1 LISAAKHHV
10 RKEILNPKCHGFR
23 GPDLEQERKT
33 ERSLTALAATAPVN
47 PSSESATARRA
58 HAPGPDSV
66 ASGGGGGGGAVGWVC
81 TERRRRKRGEVEAEV
96 AAESRRAANILV
108 CGRGKKRISPYW
120 ATEFWVGETLIN
132 PKFASLTSND
142 IKFESLLKYNLEACQ
157 LFYSRDF
164 DPFSP
169 FPNFLLLISSPAQV
183 KGRFCPCLIH

>member
-1 LISAAKHHV
+1 MLISAAKHHV

-142 IKFESLLKYNLEACQ
+142 IKFASLTSSLLRS
-157 LFYSRDF
+157 LFSYLLSPPLWEPVHGY
-164 DPFSP
+164 DPASLGP
-169 FPNFLLLISSPAQV
+169 TGQWIRQ
-183 KGRFCPCLIH
+183 R